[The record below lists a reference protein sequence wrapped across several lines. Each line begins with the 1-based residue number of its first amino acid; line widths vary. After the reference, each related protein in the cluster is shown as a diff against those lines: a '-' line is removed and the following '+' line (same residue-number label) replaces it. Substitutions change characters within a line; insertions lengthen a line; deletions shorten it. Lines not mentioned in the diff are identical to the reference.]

1 MRNLMKMIRQFGHS
15 TVMLVVNF
23 ILFLFNIIRKII
35 ELPSLLA
42 ATLRS
47 FLEDTNSVITESLIS
62 LLICAFGCLFTGI
75 ILGNMEFYLE
85 TFPGLMVIIPGAIGM
100 RGNIFGSF
108 GSRLSTHLHIGTLSP
123 EFKRSDI
130 LTENITSSI
139 ILTMVLSVLLGIIA
153 KAVCIIF
160 NFPSIS
166 LFDFVLISFIAG
178 LISSIVMLPI
188 TMFISL
194 KSFENGWDPDNI
206 TTPLIAAFGDFFT
219 LPAIVAA
226 IYVVQFVSIVPIVE
240 KILFAL
246 VIISTVVALA
256 AGYTSDKEIRNI
268 VRQST
273 PVLFVCS
280 ILGTLAGG
288 ILNGSITTL
297 LKSQTLLTLVPLFS
311 GESGGLVSVLSA
323 RLSSGL
329 HSGLIDADLKPGKVT
344 LENFSIVIFLSLIMF
359 PIIGFLAEASTT
371 VLGNAGVN
379 YLNAILISL
388 IAGMIVVGVML
399 LIVFYISTISYR
411 KGLDPDNIVIPLST
425 SLTDV
430 IPLSTSLTDSISTL
444 VLVVVSLIILAL

>member
-1 MRNLMKMIRQFGHS
+1 MF
-15 TVMLVVNF
+15 VVNF

-371 VLGNAGVN
+371 VLGNTGVN

-425 SLTDV
+425 SLTD
-430 IPLSTSLTDSISTL
+430 SISTL

>member
-15 TVMLVVNF
+15 TVMFVVNF

-226 IYVVQFVSIVPIVE
+226 IHIVQFVTIVPIVE

-329 HSGLIDADLKPGKVT
+329 HSGLIEAELKPGKVT

-371 VLGNAGVN
+371 VLGNTGVN

-425 SLTDV
+425 SLTD
-430 IPLSTSLTDSISTL
+430 SISTL

>member
-1 MRNLMKMIRQFGHS
+1 
-15 TVMLVVNF
+15 MLVVNF

-371 VLGNAGVN
+371 VLGNVGVN

-425 SLTDV
+425 SLTD
-430 IPLSTSLTDSISTL
+430 SISTL

>member
-1 MRNLMKMIRQFGHS
+1 MRTLMKMIRQFGHS
-15 TVMLVVNF
+15 TVMFVVNF

-425 SLTDV
+425 SLTD
-430 IPLSTSLTDSISTL
+430 SISTL

>member
-15 TVMLVVNF
+15 TVMFVVNF

-388 IAGMIVVGVML
+388 IAGIIVVGVML

-425 SLTDV
+425 SLTD
-430 IPLSTSLTDSISTL
+430 SISTL
-444 VLVVVSLIILAL
+444 VLVVVSLIILAI

>member
-1 MRNLMKMIRQFGHS
+1 
-15 TVMLVVNF
+15 MLVVNF

-359 PIIGFLAEASTT
+359 PIIEFLAEASTT

-425 SLTDV
+425 SLTD
-430 IPLSTSLTDSISTL
+430 SISTL

>member
-226 IYVVQFVSIVPIVE
+226 IHIVQFVTIVPIVE

-329 HSGLIDADLKPGKVT
+329 HSGLIEAELKPGKVT
-344 LENFSIVIFLSLIMF
+344 LENFSIVLFLSLIMF
-359 PIIGFLAEASTT
+359 PVIGFLAEASTT
-371 VLGNAGVN
+371 VLGNTGVN

-425 SLTDV
+425 SLTD
-430 IPLSTSLTDSISTL
+430 SISTL

>member
-1 MRNLMKMIRQFGHS
+1 MF
-15 TVMLVVNF
+15 VVNF

-359 PIIGFLAEASTT
+359 PVIGFLAEASTT

-425 SLTDV
+425 SLTD
-430 IPLSTSLTDSISTL
+430 SISTL

>member
-1 MRNLMKMIRQFGHS
+1 MF
-15 TVMLVVNF
+15 VVNF

-226 IYVVQFVSIVPIVE
+226 IHIVEFVSIVPIVE

-329 HSGLIDADLKPGKVT
+329 HSGLIEAELKPGKVT
-344 LENFSIVIFLSLIMF
+344 LENFSIVLFLSLIMF
-359 PIIGFLAEASTT
+359 PVIGFLAEASTT

-425 SLTDV
+425 SLTD
-430 IPLSTSLTDSISTL
+430 SISTL

>member
-1 MRNLMKMIRQFGHS
+1 MF
-15 TVMLVVNF
+15 VVNF

-226 IYVVQFVSIVPIVE
+226 IHIVQFVSIVPIVE

-329 HSGLIDADLKPGKVT
+329 HSGLIEAELKPGKVT
-344 LENFSIVIFLSLIMF
+344 LENFSIVLFLSLIMF
-359 PIIGFLAEASTT
+359 PVIGFLAEASTT

-425 SLTDV
+425 SLTD
-430 IPLSTSLTDSISTL
+430 SISTL

>member
-15 TVMLVVNF
+15 TVMFVVNF

-226 IYVVQFVSIVPIVE
+226 IHIVQFVTIVPIVE

-329 HSGLIDADLKPGKVT
+329 HSGLIEAELKPGKVT

-425 SLTDV
+425 SLTD
-430 IPLSTSLTDSISTL
+430 SISTL

>member
-15 TVMLVVNF
+15 TVMFVVNF

-226 IYVVQFVSIVPIVE
+226 IYVVQFVSIEPIVE

-246 VIISTVVALA
+246 VIISTEVALA

-425 SLTDV
+425 SLTD
-430 IPLSTSLTDSISTL
+430 SISTL

>member
-15 TVMLVVNF
+15 TVMFVVNF

-47 FLEDTNSVITESLIS
+47 FLKDTNSVITESLIS

-425 SLTDV
+425 SLTD
-430 IPLSTSLTDSISTL
+430 SISTL

>member
-1 MRNLMKMIRQFGHS
+1 MIRQFGHS
-15 TVMLVVNF
+15 TVMFVVNF

-425 SLTDV
+425 SLTD
-430 IPLSTSLTDSISTL
+430 SISTL
-444 VLVVVSLIILAL
+444 VLVVVSLIILAI

>member
-15 TVMLVVNF
+15 TVMFVVNF

-160 NFPSIS
+160 TFPSIS

-226 IYVVQFVSIVPIVE
+226 IHIVQFVTIVPIVE

-329 HSGLIDADLKPGKVT
+329 HSGLIEAELKPGKVT

-425 SLTDV
+425 SLTD
-430 IPLSTSLTDSISTL
+430 SISTL

>member
-1 MRNLMKMIRQFGHS
+1 LRNLMKMIRQFGHS
-15 TVMLVVNF
+15 TVMFVVNF

-425 SLTDV
+425 SLTD
-430 IPLSTSLTDSISTL
+430 SISTL

>member
-15 TVMLVVNF
+15 TVMFVVNF

-411 KGLDPDNIVIPLST
+411 KGLDPDNIVIPISA
-425 SLTDV
+425 SFTDA
-430 IPLSTSLTDSISTL
+430 IS
-444 VLVVVSLIILAL
+444 SLIIISVSLVILGGLI

>member
-1 MRNLMKMIRQFGHS
+1 MF
-15 TVMLVVNF
+15 VVNF

-371 VLGNAGVN
+371 VLG

-425 SLTDV
+425 SLTD
-430 IPLSTSLTDSISTL
+430 SISTL

>member
-1 MRNLMKMIRQFGHS
+1 MIRQFGHS
-15 TVMLVVNF
+15 TVMFVVNF

-329 HSGLIDADLKPGKVT
+329 HSGLIEAELKPGKVT
-344 LENFSIVIFLSLIMF
+344 LENFSIVLFLSLIMF
-359 PIIGFLAEASTT
+359 PVIGFLAEASTT

-425 SLTDV
+425 SLTD
-430 IPLSTSLTDSISTL
+430 SISTL

>member
-1 MRNLMKMIRQFGHS
+1 MIRQFGHS
-15 TVMLVVNF
+15 TVMFVVNF

-425 SLTDV
+425 SLTD
-430 IPLSTSLTDSISTL
+430 SISTL

>member
-1 MRNLMKMIRQFGHS
+1 
-15 TVMLVVNF
+15 MLVVNF

-130 LTENITSSI
+130 LTENISSSI

-425 SLTDV
+425 SLTD
-430 IPLSTSLTDSISTL
+430 SISTL

>member
-15 TVMLVVNF
+15 TVMFVVNF

-226 IYVVQFVSIVPIVE
+226 IHIVQFVTIVPIVE

-329 HSGLIDADLKPGKVT
+329 HSGLIEAELKPGKVT
-344 LENFSIVIFLSLIMF
+344 LENFSIVLFLSLIMF
-359 PIIGFLAEASTT
+359 PVIGFLAEASTT

-425 SLTDV
+425 SLTD
-430 IPLSTSLTDSISTL
+430 SISTL

>member
-329 HSGLIDADLKPGKVT
+329 HSGLIEAELKPGKVT

-425 SLTDV
+425 SLTD
-430 IPLSTSLTDSISTL
+430 SISTL

>member
-1 MRNLMKMIRQFGHS
+1 
-15 TVMLVVNF
+15 MLVVNF

-425 SLTDV
+425 SLTD
-430 IPLSTSLTDSISTL
+430 SISTL
-444 VLVVVSLIILAL
+444 VLVVVSLINTAVSTAL

>member
-1 MRNLMKMIRQFGHS
+1 MRTLMKMIRQFGHS
-15 TVMLVVNF
+15 TVMFVVNF

-226 IYVVQFVSIVPIVE
+226 IHIVQFVTIVPIVE

-329 HSGLIDADLKPGKVT
+329 HSGLIEAELKPGKVT

-425 SLTDV
+425 SLTD
-430 IPLSTSLTDSISTL
+430 SISTL

>member
-1 MRNLMKMIRQFGHS
+1 
-15 TVMLVVNF
+15 MLVVNF

-329 HSGLIDADLKPGKVT
+329 HSGLIDAALKPGKVT

-425 SLTDV
+425 SLTD
-430 IPLSTSLTDSISTL
+430 SISTL

>member
-15 TVMLVVNF
+15 TVMFVVNF

-226 IYVVQFVSIVPIVE
+226 IHIVQFVTIVPIVE

-425 SLTDV
+425 SLTD
-430 IPLSTSLTDSISTL
+430 SISTL

>member
-15 TVMLVVNF
+15 TVMFVVNF

-425 SLTDV
+425 SLTD
-430 IPLSTSLTDSISTL
+430 SISTL
-444 VLVVVSLIILAL
+444 VLVVVSLIILAI

>member
-15 TVMLVVNF
+15 TVMFVVNF

-329 HSGLIDADLKPGKVT
+329 HSGLIEAELKPGKVT

-425 SLTDV
+425 SLTD
-430 IPLSTSLTDSISTL
+430 SISTL

>member
-1 MRNLMKMIRQFGHS
+1 MRTLMKMIRQFGHS

-206 TTPLIAAFGDFFT
+206 TTPLIAAYGDFFT

-425 SLTDV
+425 SLTD
-430 IPLSTSLTDSISTL
+430 SISTL